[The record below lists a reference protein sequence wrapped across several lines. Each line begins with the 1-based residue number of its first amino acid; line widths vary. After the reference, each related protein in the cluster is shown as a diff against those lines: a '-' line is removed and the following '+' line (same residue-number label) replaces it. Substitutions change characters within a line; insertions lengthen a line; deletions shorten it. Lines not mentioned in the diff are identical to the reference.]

1 MRLRA
6 MTRALVAIVG
16 IVVLIGVAL
25 KVPPMPSSV
34 AVQASASAPVV
45 TAAPGTSVTVTSIP
59 ALLTKLADNTVT
71 EIVVA
76 NGTYVVPDAHSSI
89 GQESGLWIDQ
99 RFAGRTR
106 AVLVRAATDGGV
118 TISGG
123 GATGWI
129 GIAFRDGVHDQTWR
143 GFRFANAEPTQTG
156 VIVFGNSG
164 DIVPVP
170 PHHITLLNMT
180 IDKSITSDNPG
191 SGDHAMYFCKAQSPG
206 VHDILIDGYT
216 VDGSGGVNTAVT
228 FFASA
233 AGQPNANNVT
243 IRHMTVTGTRQAVE
257 FWDPTLQ
264 NIVIEDSTVSGAR
277 ESAVRYELG
286 GTVTL
291 RRVTS
296 TGSGQS
302 GFYSSL
308 GTTPPGVTFVAASLH

>member
-1 MRLRA
+1 
-6 MTRALVAIVG
+6 
-16 IVVLIGVAL
+16 
-25 KVPPMPSSV
+25 
-34 AVQASASAPVV
+34 
-45 TAAPGTSVTVTSIP
+45 
-59 ALLTKLADNTVT
+59 
-71 EIVVA
+71 
-76 NGTYVVPDAHSSI
+76 
-89 GQESGLWIDQ
+89 
-99 RFAGRTR
+99 
-106 AVLVRAATDGGV
+106 VRAATDGGV
-118 TISGG
+118 TISQ
-123 GATGWI
+123 AVARRSWI
-129 GIAFRDGVHDQTWR
+129 SIAFSDRVHDQTWR
-143 GFRFANAEPTQTG
+143 GFRFANAGATQTG

-277 ESAVRYELG
+277 LSAVRYELG

-302 GFYSSL
+302 GFSRRSGRPAGSDVRAAAFTDRTVQRSLLNASCTASTDWMSPAL
-308 GTTPPGVTFVAASLH
+308 GTNTATGYRRTFAAICLWKTSARNGARCHRCERAVPGGRDQVGHVGRAIPPGRRPSQVARQGGRVRTSVD